1 MSKSLVVDASV
12 AIKWYLPEIHADA
25 AIRCLDEKY
34 NLLVPDLFL
43 AEFGSILWK
52 KCRIGEI
59 THTEALTIFSALG
72 RVPINNYRLEELIL
86 PAFELATRMDRTIYD
101 SIYLALAVSRKCK
114 LLTADRKFYNAVS
127 ASPYSENIHWVEDD
141 LPVEAHG
148 GKE

>member
-1 MSKSLVVDASV
+1 VDASV

-59 THTEALTIFSALG
+59 THADALTIFDALG
-72 RVPINNYRLEELIL
+72 RVPISTCRLEELIM

-101 SIYLALAVSRKCK
+101 SIYLALAVSAKCR

-127 ASPYSENIHWVEDD
+127 ASPYAENIHWVEDD
-141 LPVEAHG
+141 LSA
-148 GKE
+148 

>member
-1 MSKSLVVDASV
+1 MSESLVVDASV

-59 THTEALTIFSALG
+59 THADALVIFSAIG
-72 RVPINNYRLEELIL
+72 RVPIRNYRLEELIL
-86 PAFELATRMDRTIYD
+86 PAFELATGMDRTMYD
-101 SIYLALAVSRKCK
+101 SIYLALAISEKCR
-114 LLTADRKFYNAVS
+114 LLTADRRFYNVVS
-127 ASPYSENIHWVEDD
+127 VSPYSENIHWVEDV
-141 LPVEAHG
+141 LSA
-148 GKE
+148 